1 MIKWFAGL
9 NVFLLVAY
17 VQVLA
22 IKDYFDK
29 KQYENFEKLTG
40 IKVNVVKANA
50 DELIERL
57 KNEGKNSPADL
68 FITVDAG
75 KLYKAAELGL
85 LQKIDSEIVKFA
97 GVILIS
103 ICWV

>member
-29 KQYENFEKLTG
+29 RQYERTHFPCEYTDGVCTVKVTHNNCSGGIPEYTCERILNEK
-40 IKVNVVKANA
+40 
-50 DELIERL
+50 
-57 KNEGKNSPADL
+57 
-68 FITVDAG
+68 F
-75 KLYKAAELGL
+75 
-85 LQKIDSEIVKFA
+85 
-97 GVILIS
+97 
-103 ICWV
+103 